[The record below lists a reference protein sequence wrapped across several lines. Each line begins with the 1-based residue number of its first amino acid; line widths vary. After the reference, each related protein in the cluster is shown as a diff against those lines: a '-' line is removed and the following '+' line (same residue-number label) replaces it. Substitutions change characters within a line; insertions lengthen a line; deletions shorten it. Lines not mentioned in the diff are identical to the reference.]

1 MFAGLLL
8 CVLENLIFTA
18 EAQSSHRFTTI
29 EVVGCAVRTEAG

>member
-8 CVLENLIFTA
+8 RVLENLIFTA

-29 EVVGCAVRTEAG
+29 EVVGCAMRIEAG